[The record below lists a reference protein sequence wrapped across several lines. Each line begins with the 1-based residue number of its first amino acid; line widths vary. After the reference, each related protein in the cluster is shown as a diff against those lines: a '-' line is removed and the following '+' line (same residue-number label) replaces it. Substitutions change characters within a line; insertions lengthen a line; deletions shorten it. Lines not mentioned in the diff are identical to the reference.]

1 MIPIKDSPRARRFPL
16 VNVGLIVANALVFWL
31 ELTMAPARLDGFIHR
46 FGIVPSRLWA
56 VDFSSFWEVGAAT
69 VPVLTS
75 MFIHGGW
82 VHFLGNML
90 FLWIFGD
97 NVEDRLGHIGYAVF
111 YLLGGAAAAAAHVVL
126 GGPTTVPTI
135 GASGAIAGVMG
146 AYLILYP
153 RARVVTLLPVFFYAY
168 FIEIPAWFYLGVWLL
183 LQLFSGALSLGAAS
197 AGGVAWWAHLGG
209 FVAGVVLILI
219 FPKCREHRYPVGP

>member
-16 VNVGLIVANALVFWL
+16 VNVGIIVVNALVFWL
-31 ELTMAPARLDGFIHR
+31 ELTMGPARLDGFIHR
-46 FGIVPSRLWA
+46 FGVVPAALWT
-56 VDFSSFWEVGAAT
+56 VDFASWQGVVAAG
-69 VPVLTS
+69 VPVIAA

-97 NVEDRLGHIGYAVF
+97 NVEDRLGHFCYAVF
-111 YLLGGAAAAAAHVVL
+111 YLLAGVAATAAHVFI

-146 AYLILYP
+146 GYLILYP
-153 RARVVTLLPVFFYAY
+153 RARVTTLVPVFIYAY
-168 FIEIPAWFYLGVWLL
+168 FLEIPAWFYLGGWVL
-183 LQLFSGALSLGAAS
+183 LQLFSGTLSLGVPA
-197 AGGVAWWAHLGG
+197 AGGVAWWAHIGG

-219 FPKCREHRYPVGP
+219 FPKCREHPYRFGP